1 MATKEINFIVA
12 QLIIQDLKVLN
23 LKNLVQEVILKNKNQ
38 IKKVNQDQEKIKKN
52 PQNNKMKVKKN
63 SLQRYKKIN
72 HLLIKLMILKLKIIN
87 NKKLMEI

>member
-52 PQNNKMKVKKN
+52 P
-63 SLQRYKKIN
+63 
-72 HLLIKLMILKLKIIN
+72 
-87 NKKLMEI
+87 